1 METAEAGL
9 SARAWTRGYVLSAQ
23 IATLPALE
31 GDGLVF
37 SGNLGGYYWI
47 AAGLLCTLA
56 FAIYNA

>member
-1 METAEAGL
+1 M
-9 SARAWTRGYVLSAQ
+9 LSAQ